1 MKYLQETSA
10 NKVVNANNEQ
20 LIRFS
25 GFQYSGFSLV
35 DEINALNPS
44 IVLDSGCAYNLFKG
58 KIKNLIGIDV
68 VDYQTN
74 DLTVNIR
81 NTTFF
86 RYNSIDV
93 ILALG
98 SLHYDVKAEVILDIE
113 AMVKLLK
120 PKGILIIRT
129 QIFDID
135 PLGAKCFKWK
145 THDIQ
150 TIGDMFNLK
159 LIKGPFQYINKNVD
173 NVTRW
178 CWWWEK
184 Q

>member
-1 MKYLQETSA
+1 MNEIETKNNNNILQSNWKYYTNVSPKKISDPL
-10 NKVVNANNEQ
+10 
-20 LIRFS
+20 
-25 GFQYSGFSLV
+25 
-35 DEINALNPS
+35 S
-44 IVLDSGCAYNLFKG
+44 IAFDIFLK
-58 KIKNLIGIDV
+58 
-68 VDYQTN
+68 
-74 DLTVNIR
+74 
-81 NTTFF
+81 
-86 RYNSIDV
+86 
-93 ILALG
+93 
-98 SLHYDVKAEVILDIE
+98 EVILDIE

-159 LIKGPFQYINKNVD
+159 LIKGPFQDINKNVD